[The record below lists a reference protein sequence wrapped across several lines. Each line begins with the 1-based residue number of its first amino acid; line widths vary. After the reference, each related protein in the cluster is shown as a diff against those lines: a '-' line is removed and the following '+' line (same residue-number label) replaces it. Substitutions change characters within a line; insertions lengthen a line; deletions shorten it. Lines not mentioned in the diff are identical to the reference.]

1 MIKKKKKKPSEKK
14 IDVNT
19 RYPRRARRD
28 FRGVLNDSIAKN
40 WGICYYCYYYLFIGV
55 LWDPPLRCDDF
66 VCKFGFSLYCFIPAI
81 ASLC

>member
-40 WGICYYCYYYLFIGV
+40 WGICYYCYYYLFIGFYGI
-55 LWDPPLRCDDF
+55 LRCAAMILYANLDF
-66 VCKFGFSLYCFIPAI
+66 HCIVSYL
-81 ASLC
+81 L